1 MQHQTHTTS
10 TGHVTYRG
18 YVITGT
24 RGAYTLCGQ
33 TYKTLDEATAEVD
46 KMVKRNEA
54 DLCPSC
60 GYHETRCRMTPDCI
74 EAHLAAIPK

>member
-1 MQHQTHTTS
+1 MQNQIHKTS

-33 TYKTLDEATAEVD
+33 TYETLDEATAEVD
-46 KMVKRNEA
+46 KIVARNQE
-54 DLCPSC
+54 DLCPGC
-60 GYHETRCRMTPDCI
+60 GYHETRCRMLPACMG
-74 EAHLAAIPK
+74 

>member
-1 MQHQTHTTS
+1 MQPQPQTTS

-24 RGAYTLCGQ
+24 RGAYTLCGE

-46 KMVKRNEA
+46 RIVARNEE
-54 DLCPSC
+54 DLCPGC
-60 GYHETRCRMTPDCI
+60 GYHVTRCRMTTDC
-74 EAHLAAIPK
+74 APF